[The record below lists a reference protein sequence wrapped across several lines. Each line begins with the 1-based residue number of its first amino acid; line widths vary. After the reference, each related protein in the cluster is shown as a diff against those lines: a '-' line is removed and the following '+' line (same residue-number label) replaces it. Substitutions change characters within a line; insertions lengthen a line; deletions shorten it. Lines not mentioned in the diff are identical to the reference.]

1 LRLAGTEKTNPRS
14 RGLDRRSTLD
24 ILRIL
29 NREDE
34 GVAAAVRNELPQIAR
49 AVDAIVRSLERGGK
63 LIYVGAGTS
72 GRIAIL
78 DAAECPPT
86 FGTRPQT
93 VQALMAG
100 GSRALRGA
108 AEGAEDSARAGA
120 RDLAAAGLAK
130 GDVVVGITA
139 SGTTPYVLGA
149 IQFARRRG
157 ALTIGVTSNS
167 DSALARGARVAIA
180 PQTGPEAIAGSTRL
194 KAGTAQKMVL
204 NLLSTT
210 AMVRL
215 GRVYDHWMVYVA
227 LTNQKLRR
235 RGARILEEAAGVS
248 ASTAARALR
257 QTRHNLPAALVMLKS
272 GKSGSEARRLLA
284 RFGGNVRR
292 ALESTAA
299 RGGVRKVGRGK

>member
-1 LRLAGTEKTNPRS
+1 LKLAGTEKTNPRS
-14 RGLDRRSTLD
+14 RGLDRKSTLD

-34 GVAAAVRNELPQIAR
+34 GVAVAVQKELPQIAR

-72 GRIAIL
+72 GRIAIQ

-86 FGTRPQT
+86 FGTRPQS

-100 GSRALRGA
+100 GGKALRGA
-108 AEGAEDSARAGA
+108 AEGAEDSATSGA

-139 SGTTPYVLGA
+139 SGTTPFVLGA
-149 IQFARRRG
+149 VEFARSRG
-157 ALTIGVTSNS
+157 AVTIGVTSNAH
-167 DSALARGARVAIA
+167 SALAREARIAIV
-180 PQTGPEAIAGSTRL
+180 PQTGPEVIAGSTRL

-215 GRVYDHWMVYVA
+215 GRVYDNWMVYVA
-227 LTNQKLRR
+227 LTNHKLRQ

-248 ASTAARALR
+248 TSTAARALR
-257 QTRHNLPAALVMLKS
+257 QTGHDLPVALVMLKS
-272 GKSGSEARRLLA
+272 GRSASDSKRLLTH
-284 RFGGNVRR
+284 FGGNVRR

-299 RGGVRKVGRGK
+299 RGGVRKTGRGK